1 MILYIDNNDIL
12 AKNYRYLVCPEEHKF
27 KLYLSSNDN
36 ILYKL
41 HQSAYVFSE
50 INNIWNNN
58 ISYEKIPDDF
68 GSELYIKYFPER
80 KLFFN
85 IENIS
90 EDDIFYYML
99 KYDMKVYKN
108 D

>member
-1 MILYIDNNDIL
+1 MIIYIDNNDIL
-12 AKNYRYLVCPEEHKF
+12 AKHYRYLVCPKEHEF
-27 KLYLSSNDN
+27 KLYLSSTDI
-36 ILYKL
+36 ILCDL

-50 INNIWNNN
+50 INNSLTNN

-85 IENIS
+85 IDNIT
-90 EDDIFYYML
+90 EDDMFYYML
-99 KYDMKVYKN
+99 KYDMKVYKK
-108 D
+108 